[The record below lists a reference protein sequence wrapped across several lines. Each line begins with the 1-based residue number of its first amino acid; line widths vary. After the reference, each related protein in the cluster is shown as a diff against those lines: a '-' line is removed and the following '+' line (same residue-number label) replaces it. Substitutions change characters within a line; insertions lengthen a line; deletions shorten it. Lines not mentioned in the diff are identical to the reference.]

1 LNPKSIRRL
10 RKGSQNISFALFMFL
25 FVQAVFL
32 GDAPLASDLYY
43 RFDPLIAATAMIAG
57 RALIAGLLYSLI
69 NLLAAV
75 IFGRVWCG
83 WLCPMGTVLDWFSPG
98 NLAKK
103 TNVPEK
109 WRTIKYLL
117 FAVLIFG
124 AVFGNQSLVI
134 ADPIS
139 ILTRTMTTSL
149 WPGLRFMVFGIESFL
164 YKFDLLWPALDVFNT
179 NILLPLFQGI
189 ESVFI
194 AALPMFLFF
203 AVIVGLNWI
212 TERFWCRYLCPL
224 GGMLGLFSRSSIY
237 RREVSEAC
245 TSCGLCAQN
254 CPTGTID
261 KENNFASDPA
271 ECIYCYECAADCP
284 VQVISFPAHTP
295 ILKPAGRQAYD
306 PTRRQV
312 LQSLLGSAA
321 GVSLVGIET
330 IQRRQPERM
339 IRPPGAT
346 LTDFTSVCMRC
357 GECVRVCPTQGLQ
370 PSLLEG
376 GWQNVFTPHLVPR
389 LGYCSF
395 TCDACTQVCPT
406 GAIPPI
412 TLEEKQQTPI
422 GLASINTDRCL
433 PWAYN
438 TICSVCE
445 EMCPLAEKAIRQE
458 EVEVISTQGDVVTL
472 KRPYVLRELCI
483 GCGICE
489 YHCPAGGEA
498 AIQVETL
505 PTTNIFITGV

>member
-1 LNPKSIRRL
+1 
-10 RKGSQNISFALFMFL
+10 MFL
-25 FVQAVFL
+25 FVQAVYL
-32 GDAPLASDLYY
+32 GQSTLTSDLFY

-57 RALIAGLLYSLI
+57 RAIITGLLYSLI
-69 NLLAAV
+69 NLLASV

-83 WLCPMGTVLDWFSPG
+83 WLCPMGTMLDWFSPRK
-98 NLAKK
+98 LPPKK
-103 TNVPEK
+103 QVSEK
-109 WRTIKYLL
+109 WRTVKYLL
-117 FAVLIFG
+117 FVVLIFG
-124 AVFGNQSLVI
+124 AVLGNQSLVI
-134 ADPIS
+134 ADPIA
-139 ILTRTMTTSL
+139 ILTRTMTTVL
-149 WPGLRFMVFGIESFL
+149 WPGLRFMVFEVESFL
-164 YKFDLLWPALDVFNT
+164 YNFDLLWPGLDVFNA
-179 NILLPLFQGI
+179 NILLPLFHGI

-194 AALPMFLFF
+194 AALPIFLFF
-203 AVIVGLNWI
+203 AAIVGLNWI
-212 TERFWCRYLCPL
+212 TESFWCRYLCPL
-224 GGMLGLFSRSSIY
+224 GGMLGLFSRFSIF
-237 RREVSEAC
+237 RREVSDAC
-245 TSCGLCAQN
+245 TSCELCAPN

-261 KENNFASDPA
+261 KENNFVSDPA
-271 ECIYCYECAADCP
+271 ECIYCYDCAADCH
-284 VQVISFPAHTP
+284 VQAISFPGHTP
-295 ILKPAGRQAYD
+295 FLESAKQQAYD
-306 PTRRQV
+306 PNRRQV
-312 LQSLLGSAA
+312 LLSMAGTAA
-321 GVSLVGIET
+321 GVSLAGIET

-346 LTDFTSVCMRC
+346 QTDFTSVCMRC

-395 TCDACTQVCPT
+395 TCDACIQVCPT

-412 TLEEKQQTPI
+412 TLAEKQQTSI

-458 EVEVISTQGDVVTL
+458 EVEVINAQGDVIIL
-472 KRPYVLRELCI
+472 KRPYLLRELCI

-505 PTTNIFITGV
+505 PTTDIYITGI